1 MTPGYKTTEFWLTL
15 LANLMS
21 ALVLCG
27 VVADGTPW
35 AKVVAVITMMLASL
49 GYTAARATVKKAAE
63 SPKS

>member
-1 MTPGYKTTEFWLTL
+1 MTPGYKTTEFWLAL

-21 ALVLCG
+21 ALVITG

-35 AKVVAVITMMLASL
+35 AKVVAVVTMMLASL

-63 SPKS
+63 APK